1 MTVPALTTDNIG
13 AFAWWRQ
20 DGCYSVELSDV
31 LDYVIYYEQQP
42 EYVDTI
48 VFMGVG
54 YGPVNVRIR
63 SDGYILAWQSK
74 EWSDVLHTI
83 QSKSG
88 NFETVITPTTFGVDY
103 YYGSNSLESNNELNG
118 AVIEMKSGTHSG
130 KQYMITASTGTTLTV
145 HTATDG
151 LSYDTLS
158 NGDTFRIYSSR
169 GGLIYNSTGTVLA
182 HTIKLIWDQL
192 RGNQIG
198 GSGDALTDYTEV
210 NNYDYEYTNATSL
223 HVFGKSLSTGNP
235 TNTGYFYFTQPS
247 GNTIYYLG
255 AKTIPTDDVCDPY
268 INLNG
273 TRVIGSNTTNDP
285 FNNIKDVSTALLRS
299 IQVRNEAT
307 CNKGYW
313 LTYFYFLAL
322 TND

>member
-31 LDYVIYYEQQP
+31 LDYVVYYEQQP
-42 EYVDTI
+42 EYIDTI

-74 EWSDVLHTI
+74 EWSDALHTI
-83 QSKSG
+83 SSVTTITA
-88 NFETVITPTTFGVDY
+88 NPVITPTSFGVNY

-130 KQYMITASTGTTLTV
+130 KQYMITASTGTTFTV

-151 LSYDTLS
+151 SSYDTLS

-169 GGLIYNSTGTVLA
+169 GGLIYNSTGTSLA

-223 HVFGKSLSTGNP
+223 HVFGRNLATGHG
-235 TNTGYFYFTQPS
+235 TNTGYFYFTQPN
-247 GNTIYYLG
+247 GNTIYTLDTKVTCSDTL
-255 AKTIPTDDVCDPY
+255 ADPRMD
-268 INLNG
+268 LNG
-273 TRVIGSNTTNDP
+273 TRIIGTNTLTS
-285 FNNIKDVSTALLRS
+285 NIKNVDITLLRS
-299 IQVRNEAT
+299 NRVRNECYCVKSYYA
-307 CNKGYW
+307 G
-313 LTYFYFLAL
+313 YFYLIAL